1 MQNSK
6 LTYVPFVICEFVSVV
21 VRGHHVHQ
29 QNVFSLGVEARDFNF
44 EAGEHSSVKRF
55 FFFLGEKNKSLF
67 LHFRQTNNG
76 PMRRSRATRS

>member
-21 VRGHHVHQ
+21 VRGNHVHQ
-29 QNVFSLGVEARDFNF
+29 QNVFSLGVEARDLNF

-55 FFFLGEKNKSLF
+55 FLGGKKIN
-67 LHFRQTNNG
+67 HFSCISDKQTTD
-76 PMRRSRATRS
+76 P